1 MYLSFG
7 DFCSLTLV
15 FIGVLGLI
23 LTVINRKDK

>member
-7 DFCSLTLV
+7 DLCSLILI